1 MKTFSTLLGTTF
13 GMPTMSIKSL
23 LMLAITGMLMAGTV
37 TGVARTATAMGPMS
51 GGCQADTSGPSLKEL
66 ISTLKAKSAA
76 PRSEDKAA
84 AGPDAA
90 EAKLPR
96 ATMAGPTQGSKRTVS
111 TVASSK
117 ASGTSASAA
126 KSRGM
131 SAATAA
137 GTSGATKKAGATAEP
152 AGTKKPAA
160 KQASATKASAKQ
172 ASAKKASAKKASAKQ
187 ASAKKA
193 SPDAAKSADGGKKV
207 TGTAP
212 ANPGKKVTGAKASRK
227 AA

>member
-1 MKTFSTLLGTTF
+1 MKTFSTMLGTTF
-13 GMPTMSIKSL
+13 DMPTMSIKSL

-84 AGPDAA
+84 AGTDTA

-96 ATMAGPTQGSKRTVS
+96 ATMAGPTQGSKRTVT
-111 TVASSK
+111 TVASRK

-126 KSRGM
+126 KSGGM

-152 AGTKKPAA
+152 AGTKMPA
-160 KQASATKASAKQ
+160 AKQ
-172 ASAKKASAKKASAKQ
+172 ASAKKASAKKASA
-187 ASAKKA
+187 
-193 SPDAAKSADGGKKV
+193 DAAKSADGGKKV

-212 ANPGKKVTGAKASRK
+212 ANPGKKVTGAKTPRK